1 MTPEEAM
8 QAQIAEQMRQQ
19 QYAQMQGTLAEQMRQ
34 QQYAQMQ
41 ATLAQQQKQNVILPS
56 QKYAIVAAID
66 ATWGG
71 FSNKGE
77 IPWNIPEDFKHFK
90 ELTMNHSVVVGR
102 KTYEDINKR
111 LGNKALESVLSGRKC
126 FVVSRTLTELPNA
139 IVIPNIRHVEYHTE
153 EPDKPIFIIGGRRVF
168 VEGIAFANEL
178 YLTLIN
184 KEVECDMHFPIKTVA
199 KCFKV
204 ESVKDS
210 SDPDIKF
217 FHFVRK

>member
-1 MTPEEAM
+1 MTPEETLA
-8 QAQIAEQMRQQ
+8 AQMSEQMRKQ
-19 QYAQMQGTLAEQMRQ
+19 QYAQMQDM
-34 QQYAQMQ
+34 
-41 ATLAQQQKQNVILPS
+41 LAQQQKQQSAMIPN
-56 QKYAIVAAID
+56 QAYAIIAAID

-90 ELTMNHSVVVGR
+90 EITTGSGVVMGR

-111 LGNKALESVLSGRKC
+111 LGDKAIESVLPGRKC

-139 IVIPNIRHVEYHTE
+139 VVVPNIRHVEYLTD
-153 EPDKPIFIIGGRRVF
+153 EPEKPIFIIGGRRVF
-168 VEGIAFANEL
+168 VEGIALANEL

-184 KEVECDMHFPIKTVA
+184 RKIECDMHFPIKTVA
-199 KCFKV
+199 KYFRV
-204 ESVKDS
+204 ESVRDS
-210 SDPDIKF
+210 SDPDVKF